1 MEMPAEHNDKGKPAG
16 PTAGFVRENSVK
28 LAGVGQ
34 FIGDTALLA
43 YGAAMKNFQI
53 GSVGVLGYTAGTI
66 GTRYGNPKVEK
77 QLAIVERQLGNYLR
91 QQGIEIPKDPTLE
104 KLQKPGG
111 VIEGVESFL
120 YAHPTQLINTCFS
133 LMGVQLFRDGLKNNI
148 KPFLVSGA
156 LLTAGGL
163 TGLLLKEKKP
173 DPEHPPRG
181 ALQRAIN
188 WVQEKPLRT
197 TGLLAMASPIAL
209 TIDGITERK
218 RVPGKNS
225 YMFKLMAAA
234 GFFLCNAMISIS
246 SQGAGGGA
254 EMDEAT
260 RNQLAEAA
268 AGVIAAQPKE
278 AQAQV
283 ITHVAEYMASQPYVH
298 MNIDEIGA
306 MLHKKLDEV
315 ILATPTGKWQQQLNT
330 QSTEVNVGKS

>member
-120 YAHPTQLINTCFS
+120 YAHPTH
-133 LMGVQLFRDGLKNNI
+133 I